1 MKKEFLLFLSVF
13 SMLTDIAVSQVRE
26 IISFSEKFQPP
37 TEDITV
43 TGTLSKEQRFSNT
56 ICGIINLTFDETL
69 PDTMRISLQAAA
81 SIWENYLDNEANINI
96 RVDYVDELSDADIV
110 TSVVYVGGGEPFI
123 NYPQSLY
130 YYINND
136 LNNNGYPFDAIV
148 QINKHTKWD
157 CNLGGTF
164 SPNTNNLAYAMMR
177 AIATTLGFGSSVR
190 NSKGAIS
197 LSGKNIYSVF
207 DKCIFSSENQ
217 RMEDVSIH
225 QLPAF
230 VQPPQGISIYALK
243 QDERYSLYAPPV
255 FDPNKSLK
263 YLNDPSSLMYHN
275 LQTGDK
281 KLQIDAVTLELL
293 ENLGWHIRYEK
304 ELEIIAH
311 NIPENGIASA
321 YTSYSFSLKNNLGGL
336 LSNVKWEYHLQNAQ
350 GEYEVISEGSGVS
363 FSISPLEDEDQYRDN
378 INGCVAGRIF
388 CNGEIDGR
396 KVEAIYNITL
406 DLKPRIEKLYVKQLK
421 YEDNGYFYTVDF
433 IVQYKG
439 ATSAYVTIEEEF
451 SSALRCQFLNEPYL
465 AHGRADKINSAYC
478 AWIDVEIENKYGKD
492 TGTLEF
498 KPHPKAVPIQ
508 LDKPYLSEEELSKNK
523 VPGDNSDYLNFG
535 LNSDEVDIRVF
546 DKNGVF
552 IKSIKDKSEIS
563 GMAPG
568 LYLLRY
574 YQNGICNES
583 ETYYNK

>member
-1 MKKEFLLFLSVF
+1 
-13 SMLTDIAVSQVRE
+13 MLTDIAVSQVRE

-43 TGTLSKEQRFSNT
+43 TGLMSKEQRFSNT
-56 ICGIINLTFDETL
+56 NCGIINLTFDEAL

-110 TSVVYVGGGEPFI
+110 TSVVYYRDGTDYT

-130 YYINND
+130 HYIHNTKPSE
-136 LNNNGYPFDAIV
+136 GEFFFDSVV
-148 QINKHTKWD
+148 QINKRTKWD
-157 CNLGGTF
+157 CNLGEHIT
-164 SPNTNNLAYAMMR
+164 PNANNVAYAMMR

-190 NSKGAIS
+190 KNKNGIS
-197 LSGKNIYSVF
+197 LSGSDVYSVF

-217 RMEDVSIH
+217 RMENISIQ

-230 VQPPQGISIYALK
+230 VQPSQGVSIYALK

-281 KLQIDAVTLELL
+281 KLQIDAVTLDLL
-293 ENLGWHIRYEK
+293 KNLGWSVKDGK
-304 ELEIIAH
+304 EIEIIARD
-311 NIPENGIASA
+311 IPSTGLASA
-321 YTSYSFSLKNNLGGL
+321 YASHSFSLKKNLNGT
-336 LSNVKWEYHLQNAQ
+336 LSNVKWEYRLQKNQ
-350 GEYEVISEGSGVS
+350 EEYTIVSEGVGNS
-363 FSISPLEDEDQYRDN
+363 FSISALENENNYHHN
-378 INGCVAGRIF
+378 IDRCIAGRIL
-388 CNGEIDGR
+388 CTAEINGK
-396 KVEAIYNITL
+396 KVGAIYNITL
-406 DLKPRIEKLYVKQLK
+406 NLKPQIDTIYITRVKYDETGDFYDINLAIKYKGSNSVSAYLEEEYNPQIMVQHIYEPFIAYARYEKVFAADYAWVYVK
-421 YEDNGYFYTVDF
+421 V
-433 IVQYKG
+433 
-439 ATSAYVTIEEEF
+439 
-451 SSALRCQFLNEPYL
+451 
-465 AHGRADKINSAYC
+465 
-478 AWIDVEIENKYGKD
+478 ENKYGEVTD
-492 TGTLEF
+492 TLEIQAY
-498 KPHPKAVPIQ
+498 PKAMPIQ

-523 VPGDNSDYLNFG
+523 VPGDNSDRLNFG

-552 IKSIKDKSEIS
+552 VKSIKNKNEMSEMS
-563 GMAPG
+563 GG
-568 LYLLRY
+568 LYILKY
-574 YQNGICNES
+574 YQNGVFYES